1 MMITVIASILIVC
14 AFLHIS
20 LQQVY
25 RYYLLNKYKT
35 VVELLD
41 YFLDRSYNVIYNDQI
56 IGYTADGQK
65 VIPADE
71 METIERNFI
80 KMTFMLMGSVN
91 EKIFLSFYG
100 SRTTLIDHML
110 IFVRK
115 ELNQD
120 ALAKLVQNYERDK
133 DQS

>member
-1 MMITVIASILIVC
+1 MITVIASVLIVC

-20 LQQVY
+20 IQEVY

>member
-1 MMITVIASILIVC
+1 MIELLISIIFICVILYLCQVK
-14 AFLHIS
+14 IS
-20 LQQVY
+20 
-25 RYYLLNKYKT
+25 RYFLLNKYKT